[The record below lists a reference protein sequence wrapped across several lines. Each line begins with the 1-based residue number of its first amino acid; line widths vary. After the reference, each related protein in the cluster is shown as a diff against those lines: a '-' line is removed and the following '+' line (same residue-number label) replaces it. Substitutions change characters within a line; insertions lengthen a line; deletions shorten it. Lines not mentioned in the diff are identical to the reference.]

1 MIDHDDWLLAW
12 HERDLEQKQF
22 EYERELR
29 EELEDDWAKGNLR
42 ITYEHVLEALGIS
55 LTLTDEQHDDGLTF
69 DELEELLAALG
80 IHLNRKQQE
89 KLTDTVLDF
98 YYYLRY

>member
-1 MIDHDDWLLAW
+1 MTEYIDWQLARR
-12 HERDLEQKQF
+12 EYDLERQKI
-22 EYERELR
+22 EYERELQ
-29 EELEDDWAKGNLR
+29 EELEDDWAEDRLR
-42 ITYEHVLEALGIS
+42 ITDQHIQEALGIS